1 MWVPTQDNLTPLI
14 SFEVFSWSCW
24 QGDWKSGNPNRE
36 IFLYLVLW
44 VAASP
49 ALTASVF

>member
-14 SFEVFSWSCW
+14 W
-24 QGDWKSGNPNRE
+24 QGDWKRGNPDRE

-44 VAASP
+44 AAASP
-49 ALTASVF
+49 ALTATVF